1 MTRFSGFGWA
11 VWAAIFAAPAIS
23 PVWAQDAPAT
33 SSNAPASAAS
43 WTSFKGDA
51 QRSGTTPVSLNL
63 PLNLLWRHTTDVA
76 PQPNASSPLVLGA
89 AGQRRVYFAEGLAIF
104 CTDAQ
109 TGAEI
114 WRSAD
119 QSGVI
124 GSPLTLLSGGDEGDL
139 ILAITSGGTLAATRT
154 GDGSQAWQVDTGAS
168 VRNAAP
174 IVVRTANGERIVVA
188 QSTGQLVAF
197 TREGDA
203 DTKWSVRLSQLG
215 AGPSATPL
223 LSSDGATLFV
233 PAEDQ
238 KIYAIDV
245 RKQTIPFVAPL
256 PRTTY
261 VSPAI
266 LGDRMI
272 VSTGK
277 TVGAYSTRTG
287 NPLWTTPLGGL
298 LAGSPTGRIDGAG
311 VGQVFCGSSDG
322 VMYALDGRRGTVL
335 WKTDLESPVSGIPV
349 SAPNAVVVGT
359 RGGELFALKP
369 GDGSILWRYRLQA
382 DGPDGGSDADDAA
395 DGADGVAPVAEGV
408 PAEGEGGAPA
418 PVPGAAVAQN
428 LVTYGV
434 SAPPSI
440 VDGQLFL
447 LADNASLFAFD
458 TAPFDADPP
467 LAVEASLSVPSQG
480 GSIKTYLLD
489 PQQPVLVPGRGPI
502 YFSVEL
508 NDVGSGVDPA
518 GTRVSIDG
526 KEVSRDNLS
535 YQGASGEM
543 TAILLAA
550 PKRGQRA
557 INLADGAHTVV
568 LSMRDF
574 RGNSSD
580 FSGTFL
586 VDNKLPAPQ
595 PDVVAPEPGDPGGD
609 PGGGDMGGGGGEAPA

>member
-1 MTRFSGFGWA
+1 MTRFSGFCWA
-11 VWAAIFAAPAIS
+11 MWAATLAAPAL
-23 PVWAQDAPAT
+23 PTWAQETPAS
-33 SSNAPASAAS
+33 SSNAPATLTS
-43 WTSFKGDA
+43 WTSFKGDP
-51 QRSGTTPVSLNL
+51 QRSGTTPVSLSL
-63 PLNLLWRHTTDVA
+63 PLNLLWRHTTDVP

-89 AGQRRVYFAEGLAIF
+89 AGQKRIYFLEGLTIF
-104 CTDAQ
+104 CVDAQ

-139 ILAITSGGTLAATRT
+139 ILAITSGGTLSATRT

-168 VRNAAP
+168 VRGAAP
-174 IVVRTANGERIVVA
+174 VVVRTANGERIVVA

-203 DTKWSVRLSQLG
+203 DAKWSVRLSQFG
-215 AGPSATPL
+215 AGPSTTPL
-223 LSSDGATLFV
+223 LSSDGALLYV

-245 RKQTIPFVAPL
+245 RRQTIPFVAPL
-256 PRTTY
+256 PRTTF
-261 VSPAI
+261 VAPAL

-272 VSTGK
+272 VSVGK
-277 TVGAYSTRTG
+277 SVGAYSARTG
-287 NPLWTTPLGGL
+287 QPLWTTPLGGS
-298 LAGSPTGRIDGAG
+298 LAGSPSGRINNAG

-349 SAPNAVVVGT
+349 SAPNAVIVGT
-359 RGGELFALKP
+359 RAGELFALKP
-369 GDGSILWRYRLQA
+369 DDGTILWRYRLQA
-382 DGPDGGSDADDAA
+382 DGPETATSDDATA
-395 DGADGVAPVAEGV
+395 DGAAPAD
-408 PAEGEGGAPA
+408 APA
-418 PVPGAAVAQN
+418 PVEGDPAAPAAPPAAGDQN
-428 LVTYGV
+428 TVSYGI

-440 VDGQLFL
+440 VDGQMFL

-458 TAPFDADPP
+458 VTPFDADPP
-467 LAVEASLSVPSQG
+467 LPIEPSLSVPAKG
-480 GSIKTYLLD
+480 GSLKTYLID

-502 YFSVEL
+502 YFTIEL
-508 NDVGSGVDPA
+508 NDAGSGVDPA

-526 KEVSRDNLS
+526 KEVPRDRLT
-535 YQGASGEM
+535 YQGPSGEL
-543 TAILLAA
+543 TAVLLPA
-550 PKRGQRA
+550 PIRGQRA
-557 INLADGAHTVV
+557 VNLADGAHTVV

-574 RGNSSD
+574 RGNTSD

-586 VDNKLPAPQ
+586 VDNRLPSPE
-595 PDVVAPEPGDPGGD
+595 PDVVATQPDD
-609 PGGGDMGGGGGEAPA
+609 AGGGDNGGDVPN